1 MSFVFLVVLLVSL
14 HATFSL
20 PIPTPTNIP
29 NALVRTLSR
38 TISSVNAPPTDMIST
53 LSRTISSVSAP
64 PMDMISTLSR
74 TISSVTA
81 PPKQW
86 TIMPKIIYEKDLALM
101 RTTFNPSYKPIVLQ
115 RTDSASWNNIEVT
128 TPPVP
133 DSAAVPVV
141 PDGAVGAVSAVVS
154 AVPVVPAEVNELKS
168 ILKTRPNIIP
178 KKVSYDVDVNV
189 IDIEIDDGNVI
200 KKVDYSKGNTIP
212 LGKYSKSPNFEN
224 TLTDNVRPKINGLWR
239 SNGYG
244 TPNWWSHFTN
254 WI

>member
-1 MSFVFLVVLLVSL
+1 MTV
-14 HATFSL
+14 
-20 PIPTPTNIP
+20 
-29 NALVRTLSR
+29 
-38 TISSVNAPPTDMIST
+38 
-53 LSRTISSVSAP
+53 
-64 PMDMISTLSR
+64 
-74 TISSVTA
+74 

-86 TIMPKIIYEKDLALM
+86 TIMPDEDLVLM
-101 RTTFNPSYKPIVLQ
+101 RTTFKPIVLQ

-133 DSAAVPVV
+133 DVPTVPTV
-141 PDGAVGAVSAVVS
+141 PDK
-154 AVPVVPAEVNELKS
+154 VNELKS

-178 KKVSYDVDVNV
+178 KKVSHDVDVNV
-189 IDIEIDDGNVI
+189 IDFEIDDGNVI

-212 LGKYSKSPNFEN
+212 LGDFSKSPNFRY

-244 TPNWWSHFTN
+244 TSNWWSRFTN

>member
-1 MSFVFLVVLLVSL
+1 M
-14 HATFSL
+14 
-20 PIPTPTNIP
+20 
-29 NALVRTLSR
+29 
-38 TISSVNAPPTDMIST
+38 SSVTAPPTDMIST
-53 LSRTISSVSAP
+53 LSRTITAP
-64 PMDMISTLSR
+64 PTGMINTLSR
-74 TISSVTA
+74 TMTVPPTGMINTLSRTMTV

-86 TIMPKIIYEKDLALM
+86 TIMPKIIYEEDLALM
-101 RTTFNPSYKPIVLQ
+101 RTIFNPSYKPIVLQ

-128 TPPVP
+128 TPSVSVVP
-133 DSAAVPVV
+133 DGAVVSVVPDGTVVSVV
-141 PDGAVGAVSAVVS
+141 PDGAVGAVVS
-154 AVPVVPAEVNELKS
+154 TVPVVPAEVNELKS

-189 IDIEIDDGNVI
+189 IDFEIDDGNVI

-212 LGKYSKSPNFEN
+212 LGDFSKSPNFEY
-224 TLTDNVRPKINGLWR
+224 TLTDKVRPKINGLWR

>member
-20 PIPTPTNIP
+20 PIPTPTN
-29 NALVRTLSR
+29 ALVRTLSR
-38 TISSVNAPPTDMIST
+38 TISAPPTDMIST

-86 TIMPKIIYEKDLALM
+86 TIMPKIIYEEDLALM
-101 RTTFNPSYKPIVLQ
+101 RTTFNPSYKPIILQ

-133 DSAAVPVV
+133 DSSAVPVV
-141 PDGAVGAVSAVVS
+141 PDGAVGA